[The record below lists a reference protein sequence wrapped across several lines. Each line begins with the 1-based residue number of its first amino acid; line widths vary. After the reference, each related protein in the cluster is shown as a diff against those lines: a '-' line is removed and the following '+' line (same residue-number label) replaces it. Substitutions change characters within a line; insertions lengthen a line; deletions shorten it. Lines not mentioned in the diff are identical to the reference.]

1 MTKSLSKETTCCFNR
16 ASPSNKDGFELSSDC
31 GPAMTDNF
39 IAFFYRERLLV
50 AVVSMLIVASGILAL
65 ARLNVDAF
73 PDVTPVQVEIDTDA
87 QGLAPQ
93 EVEQLITFPIENVMN
108 GLSGVVRVLSISKFG
123 LSVVTVYFRDDI
135 DIYFARQQVFEQLS
149 LAKDRIPAGFEP
161 TMGPIT
167 TGTGQIYLYEIVG
180 RGKSNQELR
189 TIQDWIVKLQLRTVS
204 GVADVLSFGGEVKQY
219 QVIVDQQALVNY
231 NIPLKQLFST
241 IQANNQNTG
250 ANFIE
255 HGDDQYIVRGLGL
268 VKDVEDIKN
277 MVLDSRSGTPIR
289 VSDVARVEIG
299 NEIRQGAVT
308 QDGRGEVVTGIVLKR
323 INENTKQVIER
334 IKEKV
339 AEINKALPE
348 GVSIVDYY
356 DQSELVDNSI
366 HTVVES
372 LIEGE
377 ALVLVILVLLL
388 GDFRSSLITA
398 AAIPFCMLVA
408 FILMWYSGLSAN
420 LTSLGGLAISIGMM
434 VDATVVMVE
443 NIYRHLEE
451 HSEHST
457 REAILVAAQEI
468 GRPMFFAILIIIA
481 VFLPVFTLQGIEGK
495 LFKPLAYAVT
505 FSMIG
510 SMLMALCI
518 APMLCA
524 LWLRLKKGEVRTNPI
539 IGFFKAIYVPVL
551 KWTIDHR
558 YVTLLVAAALIAWS
572 VAEGFILGSEFLP
585 TIDEGNM
592 LVRATMPASISLS
605 RAIEVSSQIEKSL
618 REFPEVETVVAKIGR
633 AELGGDP
640 ESVSN
645 DELYVRLKRKGE
657 WTTATTKDELV
668 DAMRQRVEGFPGVR
682 FNFSQVIQTRND
694 ELISGINA
702 QIAVKVFGEDQDTLR
717 KLAEGIR
724 DAISR
729 VGGVEDLAVEQSAGE
744 EHLEIVLDRD
754 KLARYGLNITDV
766 LDVAKIAIGGD
777 EATDVLE
784 GQRRFAIFVRLNE
797 TFRNQ
802 VEKLNDIL
810 VAAPVGGRIPLGQ
823 LATFR
828 LSTGDSVVSREN
840 SLRRV
845 VVMCNV
851 KGRDIGSF
859 VHEAQA
865 IVARDVQTPP
875 GYFITWGGQFEN
887 EQQAVRRLLIAIPIS
902 LLLVFVLIYA
912 CFNSL
917 RNTLTIIFNIPIA
930 LVGSTTFL
938 LISGFPL
945 SVPAIVGFI
954 AVFGIAVQNGMVM
967 VSYINKL
974 RNLGMDLHDAVI
986 TGASVRL
993 RAELLSALIGSISL
1007 IPFIISS
1014 GTGAEIE
1021 KPLAIVVVGGL
1032 VTRPIKIVILPM
1044 VYEWVERRAARRAE
1058 SATE

>member
-1 MTKSLSKETTCCFNR
+1 
-16 ASPSNKDGFELSSDC
+16 
-31 GPAMTDNF
+31 MTDNL

-50 AVVSMLIVASGILAL
+50 AVVSMLIMAGGILAL
-65 ARLNVDAF
+65 SRLNVDAF
-73 PDVTPVQVEIDTDA
+73 PDVTPVQVEIDTEA
-87 QGLAPQ
+87 EGLAPQ

-108 GLSGVVRVLSISKFG
+108 GLSGVSRVLSISKFG
-123 LSVVTVYFRDDI
+123 LSVVTVYFRDDV
-135 DIYFARQQVFEQLS
+135 DIYFARQQVFERLS
-149 LAKDRIPAGFEP
+149 TAKDDLPEGIEP

-167 TGTGQIYLYEIVG
+167 TGTGQIYLYQIVA

-189 TIQDWIVKLQLRTVS
+189 TIQDWIVKLQLRTVP
-204 GVADVLSFGGEVKQY
+204 GVADVLDFGGDVKQY
-219 QVIVDQQALVNY
+219 HVIVDQQALVNY
-231 NIPLKQLFST
+231 KIPLKSLFEA
-241 IQANNQNTG
+241 IQNNNQNTG

-255 HGDDQYIVRGLGL
+255 HGDEQYVVRGLGL
-268 VKDVEDIKN
+268 VKDIEDIKN
-277 MVLDSRSGTPIR
+277 IVLESRGGSPIR
-289 VSDVARVEIG
+289 VSDVAQVEIG
-299 NEIRQGAVT
+299 NELRQGAVT
-308 QDGRGEVVTGIVLKR
+308 KDGQGEVVTGIVLKR
-323 INENTKQVIER
+323 INENTKEVIER

-339 AEINKALPE
+339 VEINRSLPE
-348 GVSIVDYY
+348 GVKIVDFY
-356 DQSELVDNSI
+356 DQSDLIDHSVR
-366 HTVVES
+366 TVTKS

-377 ALVLVILVLLL
+377 VLVLIILLLLL
-388 GDFRSSLITA
+388 GDFRGSLITA

-451 HSEHST
+451 HREHSM

-468 GRPMFFAILIIIA
+468 GRPMFFAILIVIA
-481 VFLPVFTLQGIEGK
+481 VFLPVFTLQGVEGK

-510 SMLMALCI
+510 SMLMALCV

-524 LWLRLKKGEVRTNPI
+524 LWLRLKKGQVRTNPI
-539 IGFFKAIYVPVL
+539 IGFFKGIYVPVL
-551 KWTIDHR
+551 KWTIAHR
-558 YVTLLVAAALIAWS
+558 YLTLILAAVLLLWS
-572 VAEGFILGSEFLP
+572 VADVFILGSEFLP

-605 RAIEVSSQIEKSL
+605 RAIEVSTQIEKTL

-645 DELYVRLKRKGE
+645 DELYVRLKPKNQ
-657 WTTATTKDELV
+657 WTTAKTKDELV
-668 DAMRQRVEGFPGVR
+668 DAMRRRVAGFPGVE

-702 QIAVKVFGEDQDTLR
+702 QIAVKIFGEDQDTLR
-717 KLAEGIR
+717 KVAEETR
-724 DAISR
+724 DAMSHVR
-729 VGGVEDLAVEQSAGE
+729 GVEDLAVEQSAGE
-744 EHLEIVLDRD
+744 EHLEIDVDRD
-754 KLARYGLNITDV
+754 KIARYGLNIADV
-766 LDVAKIAIGGD
+766 LEVAKIAIGGD

-784 GQRRFAIFVRLNE
+784 GQRRFAIFVRLKE
-797 TFRNQ
+797 DYRNQ
-802 VEKLNDIL
+802 VDKLGDIL
-810 VAAPVGGRIPLGQ
+810 VAAPIGGKIPLGQ
-823 LATFR
+823 LASFK
-828 LSTGDSVVSREN
+828 LSSGDSLVTREN
-840 SLRRV
+840 SLRRE

-859 VHEAQA
+859 VHDAQQA
-865 IVARDVQTPP
+865 VALQVKTPP
-875 GYFITWGGQFEN
+875 GYFVTWGGQFEN
-887 EQQAVRRLLIAIPIS
+887 DQQAIRRLLIAIPIS
-902 LLLVFVLIYA
+902 LLLVLVLIYS
-912 CFNSL
+912 CFYSL

-945 SVPAIVGFI
+945 SVPALVGFI

-974 RNLGMDLHDAVI
+974 RNRGMELREAVI

-1044 VYEWVERRAARRAE
+1044 VYEWVERGATRREKAALE
-1058 SATE
+1058 T

>member
-1 MTKSLSKETTCCFNR
+1 
-16 ASPSNKDGFELSSDC
+16 
-31 GPAMTDNF
+31 MTDNF

-50 AVVSMLIVASGILAL
+50 AVVSMLIVAGGVLAL
-65 ARLNVDAF
+65 SRLNVDAF
-73 PDVTPVQVEIDTDA
+73 PDVTPVQVEIDTEA

-108 GLSGVVRVLSISKFG
+108 GISGVVRVQSISKFG
-123 LSVVTVYFRDDI
+123 LSVVNVYFRDDV
-135 DIYFARQQVFEQLS
+135 DIYFARQQVFERLS
-149 LAKDRIPAGFEP
+149 LAKDNMPAGFEP
-161 TMGPIT
+161 GMGPIT

-189 TIQDWIVKLQLRTVS
+189 TIQDWIVKLQLRTVP
-204 GVADVLSFGGEVKQY
+204 GVADVLSFGGDVKQY
-219 QVIVDQQALVNY
+219 HVIVDQQALVNY
-231 NIPLKQLFST
+231 NIPLKSLFEA

-255 HGDDQYIVRGLGL
+255 HGDDQYVIRGLGL
-268 VKDVEDIKN
+268 VQNVDDIKN
-277 MVLDSRSGTPIR
+277 IVLDSRGGTAIR
-289 VSDVARVEIG
+289 VSDVAQVQIG

-308 QDGRGEVVTGIVLKR
+308 KDGQGEVVTGIVLKR

-334 IKEKV
+334 VKEKV
-339 AEINKALPE
+339 VEINKTLPE

-356 DQSELVDNSI
+356 DQSELVDNST
-366 HTVVES
+366 HTVVKS

-377 ALVLVILVLLL
+377 LLVLVILLLLL
-388 GDFRSSLITA
+388 GDFRGSLITA

-434 VDATVVMVE
+434 VDATIVMVE

-451 HSEHST
+451 HREHSM

-468 GRPMFFAILIIIA
+468 GRPMFFAILIVIA
-481 VFLPVFTLQGIEGK
+481 VFLPVFPLEGVEGK

-524 LWLRLKKGEVRTNPI
+524 MWLRLKKGEVRTNPI
-539 IGFFKAIYVPVL
+539 VGFFKGIYVPVL
-551 KWTIDHR
+551 KFAIAHR
-558 YVTLLVAAALIAWS
+558 YLTLIFAGALLIWS
-572 VAEGFILGSEFLP
+572 VADIFILGSEFLP

-605 RAIEVSSQIEKSL
+605 RAIDVSTQIEKSL

-645 DELYVRLKRKGE
+645 DELYVHLKPKE
-657 WTTATTKDELV
+657 QWTTAKTKDQLV
-668 DAMRQRVEGFPGVR
+668 DAMRRKVQGIPGVE

-702 QIAVKVFGEDQDTLR
+702 QIAIKIFGEDQDTLR
-717 KLAEGIR
+717 QTAESIR
-724 DAISR
+724 DSISHVR
-729 VGGVEDLAVEQSAGE
+729 GVKDLAVEQSAGE
-744 EHLEIVLDRD
+744 EHLEIALDRD
-754 KLARYGLNITDV
+754 KLARYGLNIADV
-766 LDVAKIAIGGD
+766 LEVAKIAIGGD

-784 GQRRFAIFVRLNE
+784 GQRRFAIFVRMKQDY
-797 TFRNQ
+797 RNQ

-810 VAAPVGGRIPLGQ
+810 VTAPIGGQVPLGQ

-828 LSTGDSVVSREN
+828 LSSGDSVISREN
-840 SLRRV
+840 ALRRIV
-845 VVMCNV
+845 VKCNV
-851 KGRDIGSF
+851 EGRDIGSF
-859 VHEAQA
+859 VKDAQA
-865 IVARDVQTPP
+865 AVAGQVKIPA
-875 GYFITWGGQFEN
+875 GYFVTWGGQFEN
-887 EQQAVRRLLIAIPIS
+887 AQQATRRLLIAIPIA
-902 LLLVFVLIYA
+902 LLLVFILIYT

-938 LISGFPL
+938 LISGFPI

-974 RNLGMDLHDAVI
+974 RDRGLDLHEAVI

-1044 VYEWVERRAARRAE
+1044 VYEWVERRATRRAE
-1058 SATE
+1058 RNAEASEV

>member
-1 MTKSLSKETTCCFNR
+1 
-16 ASPSNKDGFELSSDC
+16 
-31 GPAMTDNF
+31 MTDNF

-50 AVVSMLIVASGILAL
+50 AVVSMLIVGGGVLAL
-65 ARLNVDAF
+65 RNLNVDAF
-73 PDVTPVQVEIDTDA
+73 PDVTPVQVEIDTEA

-108 GLSGVVRVLSISKFG
+108 GISGVVRVQSISKFG
-123 LSVVTVYFRDDI
+123 LSVVTVYFRDNV
-135 DIYFARQQVFEQLS
+135 DIYFARQQVFERLS
-149 LAKDRIPAGFEP
+149 LAKDRIPQGFEP
-161 TMGPIT
+161 EMGPIT
-167 TGTGQIYLYEIVG
+167 TGTGQIYLFQVVG
-180 RGKSNQELR
+180 PGRSNQELR
-189 TIQDWIVKLQLRTVS
+189 TILDWIVKLQLRTVP
-204 GVADVLSFGGEVKQY
+204 GVADVLSFGGDVKQY
-219 QVIVDQQALVNY
+219 QVIVNQEALVSY
-231 NIPLKQLFST
+231 NIPLKSVFDAV
-241 IQANNQNTG
+241 QANNQNAG

-255 HGDDQYIVRGLGL
+255 HGDSQYIVRGIGL
-268 VKDVEDIKN
+268 IKDVGDIRN
-277 MVLDSRSGTPIR
+277 IVLDSRKGTPVR
-289 VSDVARVEIG
+289 VSDVATVEIG

-308 QDGRGEVVTGIVLKR
+308 RDGSGEVVTGIVLKR
-323 INENTKQVIER
+323 INENTEQVINR
-334 IKEKV
+334 IKAKV
-339 AEINKALPE
+339 ADINKALPE
-348 GVSIVDYY
+348 GVSVVDYY
-356 DQSELVDNSI
+356 DQGELVDSSV

-377 ALVLVILVLLL
+377 LLVLLILLLLL

-408 FILMWYSGLSAN
+408 FILMWYGGLSAN
-420 LTSLGGLAISIGMM
+420 LASLGGLAISIGMM

-451 HSEHST
+451 HHERSV

-468 GRPMFFAILIIIA
+468 GRPIFFAILIIIA
-481 VFLPVFTLQGIEGK
+481 VFLPVFTLEGIEGK

-510 SMLMALCI
+510 SIMMAICI

-524 LWLRLKKGEVRTNPI
+524 LWLRLKKGHKRENPI
-539 IGFFKAIYVPVL
+539 IRFVKGIYVPVL
-551 KWTIDHR
+551 EWAIRHR
-558 YVTLLVAAALIAWS
+558 VAAITIAALLIVWS
-572 VAEGFILGSEFLP
+572 VADVFILGSEFLP

-592 LVRATMPASISLS
+592 LVRATMPASISLN
-605 RAIEVSSQIEKSL
+605 RAIDVSTQIERTF

-645 DELYVRLKRKGE
+645 DELYIRLKPKSQ
-657 WTTATTKDELV
+657 WTTAGTKDDLV
-668 DAMRQRVEGFPGVR
+668 DAMRHRVDGFPGVR

-702 QIAVKVFGEDQDTLR
+702 QIAVKVFGENQQALQR
-717 KLAEGIR
+717 LAEEIR
-724 DAISR
+724 TAMSGVR
-729 VGGVEDLAVEQSAGE
+729 GVEDLAVEQVAGE
-744 EHLEIVLDRD
+744 EHLEIALDRD
-754 KLARYGLNITDV
+754 RIARYGLNIADV
-766 LDVAKIAIGGD
+766 LQAIKIAIGGD

-784 GQRRFAIFVRLNE
+784 GQRRFAVFLRMKE
-797 TFRNQ
+797 RFRDQ
-802 VEKLNDIL
+802 VDKLGSIL
-810 VAAPVGGRIPLGQ
+810 IAAPVGSRIPLGQ
-823 LATFR
+823 LASFS
-828 LSTGDSVVSREN
+828 LSSGDSVISREN

-851 KGRDIGSF
+851 TGRDIGSF
-859 VHEAQA
+859 VHDAQA
-865 IVARDVQTPP
+865 AVAEQVRMEP
-875 GYFITWGGQFEN
+875 GYFVTWGGQFEN

-902 LLLVFVLIYA
+902 LLLVFVLIFA

-954 AVFGIAVQNGMVM
+954 AVFGVAVQNGMVM

-974 RNLGMDLHDAVI
+974 REQGIELHHAVI

-1044 VYEWVERRAARRAE
+1044 VYEWVESRAARLAAE
-1058 SATE
+1058 

>member
-1 MTKSLSKETTCCFNR
+1 
-16 ASPSNKDGFELSSDC
+16 
-31 GPAMTDNF
+31 MTDNF

-50 AVVSMLIVASGILAL
+50 AVVSMLIVAGGILAL
-65 ARLNVDAF
+65 RRLNVDAF

-87 QGLAPQ
+87 EGLAPE
-93 EVEQLITFPIENVMN
+93 EVEQQITFPIENDMN
-108 GLSGVVRVLSISKFG
+108 GIAGVTRVESESKFG
-123 LSVVTVYFRDDI
+123 LSVVTVYFTDDT
-135 DIYFARQQVFEQLS
+135 DIYFARQQVFER
-149 LAKDRIPAGFEP
+149 LADAKASIPAGFEP

-167 TGTGQIYLYEIVG
+167 TGTGQIYLYQIVG
-180 RGKSNQELR
+180 HGQSNQELR
-189 TIQDWIVKLQLRTVS
+189 TIQDWIVKLQLRTVP
-204 GVADVLSFGGEVKQY
+204 GVADVLDFGGDVKQY

-231 NIPLKQLFST
+231 NIPLKTLFEAV
-241 IQANNQNTG
+241 QNNNQNTG

-255 HGDDQYIVRGLGL
+255 HGDEQYVVRGIGL
-268 VKDVEDIKN
+268 VKDIEDIKN
-277 MVLDSRSGTPIR
+277 IVLDSRGGTPIR
-289 VSDVARVEIG
+289 VSDVASVEIG
-299 NEIRQGAVT
+299 SELRQGAVT
-308 QDGRGEVVTGIVLKR
+308 KDGQGEVVTGIVLKR

-339 AEINKALPE
+339 VEINKALPA
-348 GVSIVDYY
+348 GVKIVDFY
-356 DQSELVDNSI
+356 DQAELVDNSI

-377 ALVLVILVLLL
+377 VLVLVILVLLL
-388 GDFRSSLITA
+388 GDFRSSFITA

-408 FILMWYSGLSAN
+408 FILMWYANLSAN
-420 LTSLGGLAISIGMM
+420 LMSLGGLAISIGMM

-451 HSEHST
+451 HREHST

-510 SMLMALCI
+510 SMVMALCI

-524 LWLRLKKGEVRTNPI
+524 LWLRLKRGEVRQNRI
-539 IGFFKAIYVPVL
+539 IGFFKGIYVPVL
-551 KWTIDHR
+551 KWAIRHRNIALTIALL
-558 YVTLLVAAALIAWS
+558 LLVWSAAD
-572 VAEGFILGSEFLP
+572 FYILGSEFLP

-592 LVRATMPASISLS
+592 LVRATMPASISLT
-605 RAIEVSSQIEKSL
+605 RAMDVSTQIEKKL
-618 REFPEVETVVAKIGR
+618 LEFPEVETVVAKIGR
-633 AELGGDP
+633 ADLGGDP

-645 DELYVRLKRKGE
+645 DELYVRLKPKAQ
-657 WTTATTKDELV
+657 WTTAKTKDELV
-668 DAMRQRVEGFPGVR
+668 DAMRRRVEGFPGVE

-702 QIAVKVFGEDQDTLR
+702 QIAVKIFGEDQDTLHQVG
-717 KLAEGIR
+717 EQIR
-724 DAISR
+724 DAMAHVR
-729 VGGVEDLAVEQSAGE
+729 GVEDLAVEQVAGE
-744 EHLEIVLDRD
+744 QHLEIELDRAQI
-754 KLARYGLNITDV
+754 ARYGLNSADV
-766 LDVAKIAIGGD
+766 LEVVKIAIGGD

-784 GQRRFAIFVRLNE
+784 GQRRFAIFVRLKADY
-797 TFRNQ
+797 RNQ
-802 VEKLNDIL
+802 VDKLNDIL
-810 VAAPVGGRIPLGQ
+810 IAAPVGGRIPLGQ
-823 LATFR
+823 LATLK
-828 LSTGDSVVSREN
+828 LSSGDSVIDREK
-840 SLRRV
+840 SLRRIV
-845 VVMCNV
+845 VKCNV
-851 KGRDIGSF
+851 KGRDIGGF
-859 VHEAQA
+859 VHDAQA
-865 IVARDVQTPP
+865 QVAAQVKLPP

-887 EQQAVRRLLIAIPIS
+887 AQEATRRLLIAIPIA
-902 LLLVFVLIYA
+902 LLLVFVLIYT
-912 CFNSL
+912 CFSSL

-930 LVGSTTFL
+930 MVGSTAFL
-938 LISGFPL
+938 LVSGFPL
-945 SVPAIVGFI
+945 SVPALVGFI

-974 RNLGMDLHDAVI
+974 RNGGMELHEAVI

-1007 IPFIISS
+1007 IPFILSS

-1044 VYEWVERRAARRAE
+1044 VYEWVERGAERRAAKAAKAIE
-1058 SATE
+1058 A

>member
-1 MTKSLSKETTCCFNR
+1 
-16 ASPSNKDGFELSSDC
+16 
-31 GPAMTDNF
+31 MTDNL

-50 AVVSMLIVASGILAL
+50 AVVSMLIVAGGILAL
-65 ARLNVDAF
+65 RRLNVDAF
-73 PDVTPVQVEIDTDA
+73 PDVTPVQVEIDTEA
-87 QGLAPQ
+87 EGLAPEEIERQ
-93 EVEQLITFPIENVMN
+93 ITFPIENEMN
-108 GLSGVVRVLSISKFG
+108 GIAGVTRVQSESKFG
-123 LSVVTVYFRDDI
+123 LSVVTVYFTDDT
-135 DIYFARQQVFEQLS
+135 DIYFARQQVFERLS
-149 LAKDRIPAGFEP
+149 AAKDNIPAGIEP
-161 TMGPIT
+161 EMGPIT
-167 TGTGQIYLYEIVG
+167 TGTGQIYLYQIVG
-180 RGKSNQELR
+180 NGQSNQELR
-189 TIQDWIVKLQLRTVS
+189 TIQDWIVKLQLRTVP
-204 GVADVLSFGGEVKQY
+204 GVADVLSFGGDVKQY
-219 QVIVDQQALVNY
+219 QVIVDQQALVSY
-231 NIPLKQLFST
+231 NITLKSLFEA
-241 IQANNQNTG
+241 IQNNNQNTG

-255 HGDDQYIVRGLGL
+255 HGDEQYVVRGLGL
-268 VKDVEDIKN
+268 VKDIADIGN
-277 MVLDSRSGTPIR
+277 IVLDSRNGTPIK

-308 QDGRGEVVTGIVLKR
+308 KDGQGEVVTGIVLKR
-323 INENTKQVIER
+323 INENTKQVIDR

-339 AEINKALPE
+339 AEINKALPP
-348 GVSIVDYY
+348 GVRIVDYY
-356 DQSELVDNSI
+356 DQAELVDNSV

-377 ALVLVILVLLL
+377 VLVLVILLLLL
-388 GDFRSSLITA
+388 GNVRSSFITA

-408 FILMWYSGLSAN
+408 FILMWYWGLSAN
-420 LTSLGGLAISIGMM
+420 LMSLGGLAISIGMM

-451 HSEHST
+451 HREHST
-457 REAILVAAQEI
+457 RDAILVAAQEI

-539 IGFFKAIYVPVL
+539 IRFFKGIYVPVL
-551 KWTIDHR
+551 EWAIRHR
-558 YVTLLVAAALIAWS
+558 YLALTIAGLLLVWSIAD
-572 VAEGFILGSEFLP
+572 VFILGSEFLP

-592 LVRATMPASISLS
+592 LVRATMPASISLP
-605 RAIEVSSQIEKSL
+605 RAIEISSQIEKTL
-618 REFPEVETVVAKIGR
+618 RQFPEVETVVAKIGR

-645 DELYVRLKRKGE
+645 DELYVRLKPKSQ
-657 WTTATTKDELV
+657 WTTARTKDELV
-668 DAMRQRVEGFPGVR
+668 DAMRNKVDKPEVFPGVK

-702 QIAVKVFGEDQDTLR
+702 QIAVKIFGEDQDTLR
-717 KLAEGIR
+717 KLADNIH
-724 DAISR
+724 DAMSHVR
-729 VGGVEDLAVEQSAGE
+729 GVEDLAVEQVAGE
-744 EHLEIVLDRD
+744 EHLEVDIDRD
-754 KLARYGLNITDV
+754 KIARYGLNIADV
-766 LDVAKIAIGGD
+766 LEVTKIAIGGD

-784 GQRRFAIFVRLNE
+784 GQRRFAIFVRMKE
-797 TFRNQ
+797 DYRNQ
-802 VEKLNDIL
+802 VEKLADIL

-823 LATFR
+823 LASFK
-828 LSTGDSVVSREN
+828 LSSGDSVIDREN

-859 VHEAQA
+859 VRDAQDA
-865 IVARDVQTPP
+865 VASQVKMPP

-902 LLLVFVLIYA
+902 LLLVFVLIYS
-912 CFNSL
+912 CFSSL

-954 AVFGIAVQNGMVM
+954 AVFGVAVQNGMVM

-974 RNLGMDLHDAVI
+974 RNRGMELHEAVI

-1044 VYEWVERRAARRAE
+1044 VYEWVERRAARKEEALLE
-1058 SATE
+1058 ADA

>member
-1 MTKSLSKETTCCFNR
+1 
-16 ASPSNKDGFELSSDC
+16 
-31 GPAMTDNF
+31 MTDNF

-50 AVVSMLIVASGILAL
+50 AVVSMLIVAGGILAL
-65 ARLNVDAF
+65 SRLNVDAF
-73 PDVTPVQVEIDTDA
+73 PDVTPVQVEIDTEA

-108 GLSGVVRVLSISKFG
+108 GITGVARVQSISKFG
-123 LSVVTVYFRDDI
+123 LSVVVVYFTDDT
-135 DIYFARQQVFEQLS
+135 DIYFARQQVFERLS
-149 LAKDRIPAGFEP
+149 LAKGQIPAGFEP
-161 TMGPIT
+161 EIGPIT
-167 TGTGQIYLYEIVG
+167 TGTGQIYLYQLVG
-180 RGKSNQELR
+180 NGKSNQELR
-189 TIQDWIVKLQLRTVS
+189 TIQDWVVKLQLRTVP
-204 GVADVLSFGGEVKQY
+204 GVADVLSFGGDVKQY

-231 NIPLKQLFST
+231 NIPLKTLFET
-241 IQANNQNTG
+241 IQNNNQNTG

-268 VKDVEDIKN
+268 VKDIEDIKN
-277 MVLDSRSGTPIR
+277 IVLDSRGGSPIR
-289 VSDVARVEIG
+289 VSDVAEVKIG

-308 QDGRGEVVTGIVLKR
+308 KDGQGEVVTGIVLKR

-334 IKEKV
+334 IKERV
-339 AEINKALPE
+339 VEINKALPQ
-348 GVSIVDYY
+348 GVTIVDYY
-356 DQSELVDNSI
+356 DQEELVDNSI
-366 HTVVES
+366 HTVVKS

-377 ALVLVILVLLL
+377 VLVLVILVLLL
-388 GDFRSSLITA
+388 GEFRGSLITA

-408 FILMWYSGLSAN
+408 FILMWYWGQSAN

-451 HSEHST
+451 HREHSK

-481 VFLPVFTLQGIEGK
+481 VFLPVFTLQGVEGK

-539 IGFFKAIYVPVL
+539 IRFFKRIYVPVL
-551 KWTIDHR
+551 EWAIAHR
-558 YVTLLVAAALIAWS
+558 YLTLILAAALLLWS
-572 VAEGFILGSEFLP
+572 VADVFILGSEFLP

-605 RAIEVSSQIEKSL
+605 RAIEVSTQIEKSL

-645 DELYVRLKRKGE
+645 DEIYVRLKPKSQ
-657 WTTATTKDELV
+657 WTTAGTKDELV
-668 DAMRQRVEGFPGVR
+668 DAMRRKVEGFPGVR

-702 QIAVKVFGEDQDTLR
+702 QIAVKIFGEDEETLR
-717 KLAEGIR
+717 TLGDQVR
-724 DAISR
+724 DAMSH
-729 VGGVEDLAVEQSAGE
+729 VDGAKDLAVEQVAGE
-744 EHLEIVLDRD
+744 EHLEIALDRD
-754 KLARYGLNITDV
+754 QLARYGLNIADV
-766 LDVAKIAIGGD
+766 LEVAKIAIGGD

-797 TFRNQ
+797 DYRNQ
-802 VEKLNDIL
+802 VEKLSNIL

-828 LSTGDSVVSREN
+828 LSTGDAVVSREN

-851 KGRDIGSF
+851 AGRDIGSF
-859 VHEAQA
+859 VRDAQGL
-865 IVARDVQTPP
+865 VAQQVHTPP

-887 EQQAVRRLLIAIPIS
+887 AQQATRRLLIAIPIS
-902 LLLVFVLIYA
+902 LLLVFVFVYA
-912 CFNSL
+912 CFGSL

-974 RNLGMDLHDAVI
+974 RNRGVELREAVI

-1007 IPFIISS
+1007 IPFIVSS

-1044 VYEWVERRAARRAE
+1044 VYEWVERRAARRAGNDPTE
-1058 SATE
+1058 SELPA

>member
-1 MTKSLSKETTCCFNR
+1 
-16 ASPSNKDGFELSSDC
+16 
-31 GPAMTDNF
+31 MTDNF

-50 AVVSMLIVASGILAL
+50 AVVSLLIMAGGMLAL
-65 ARLNVDAF
+65 SRLNVDAF
-73 PDVTPVQVEIDTDA
+73 PDVTPVQVEIDTEA
-87 QGLAPQ
+87 QGMAPQ

-108 GLSGVVRVLSISKFG
+108 GMPGVVRVQSISKFG

-135 DIYFARQQVFEQLS
+135 DIYFARQQVFERLS
-149 LAKDRIPAGFEP
+149 IAKDRIPSGFEP
-161 TMGPIT
+161 GMGPIT
-167 TGTGQIYLYEIVG
+167 TGTGQIYLYELVG
-180 RGKSNQELR
+180 RGKTTQELR
-189 TIQDWIVKLQLRTVS
+189 TIQDWIVKLQLRTVP

-219 QVIVDQQALVNY
+219 HVIVDQPALVNY
-231 NIPLKQLFST
+231 NIPLKTLFEA
-241 IQANNQNTG
+241 IQNNNQNTG

-255 HGDDQYIVRGLGL
+255 HGDQQYVVRGLGQ
-268 VKDVEDIKN
+268 VKDIEDIKN
-277 MVLDSRSGTPIR
+277 IVLDSRAGVPIR

-299 NEIRQGAVT
+299 NELRQGAVT
-308 QDGRGEVVTGIVLKR
+308 KDGQGEVVTGIVLKR

-334 IKEKV
+334 VKEKV
-339 AEINKALPE
+339 VEINKALPE

-366 HTVVES
+366 HTVVKS

-377 ALVLVILVLLL
+377 ILVLLILVLLL
-388 GDFRSSLITA
+388 GDFRGSLITA

-451 HSEHST
+451 HREHSM

-468 GRPMFFAILIIIA
+468 GRPMFFAILIVIA
-481 VFLPVFTLQGIEGK
+481 VFLPVFTLQGVEGK

-539 IGFFKAIYVPVL
+539 IGFFKGIYVPVL
-551 KWTIDHR
+551 KWAISHR
-558 YVTLLVAAALIAWS
+558 YLALTIAAALIVWS
-572 VAEGFILGSEFLP
+572 VADVFILGSEFLP

-592 LVRATMPASISLS
+592 LVRATMPASISLP
-605 RAIEVSSQIEKSL
+605 RAIDVSTQIEKSL

-645 DELYVRLKRKGE
+645 DEMYVRLKPKDQ
-657 WTTATTKDELV
+657 WTTAKTKDELV
-668 DAMRQRVEGFPGVR
+668 DAMRRRVEGFPGVE

-694 ELISGINA
+694 ELLSGINA
-702 QIAVKVFGEDQDTLR
+702 QIAVKIFGEDQEALR
-717 KLAEGIR
+717 KLAEEIR
-724 DAISR
+724 DAMSHIR
-729 VGGVEDLAVEQSAGE
+729 GAKDLAVEQVAGE
-744 EHLEIVLDRD
+744 EHLEIALDRD
-754 KLARYGLNITDV
+754 KLARYGLNVADV
-766 LDVAKIAIGGD
+766 LEVAKIAIGGD

-784 GQRRFAIFVRLNE
+784 GQRHFAIFVRLNADY
-797 TFRNQ
+797 RNQ
-802 VEKLNDIL
+802 VEKLNDVL
-810 VAAPVGGRIPLGQ
+810 VAAPVGGPVPLGQ

-828 LSTGDSVVSREN
+828 LSSGDSVVSREN
-840 SLRRV
+840 ALRRV
-845 VVMCNV
+845 VVKCNV
-851 KGRDIGSF
+851 TGRDIGGF
-859 VHEAQA
+859 VHDAQTL
-865 IVARDVQTPP
+865 VANKVKTPP

-887 EQQAVRRLLIAIPIS
+887 AQQATRRLLIAIPIS

-912 CFNSL
+912 CFSSL

-945 SVPAIVGFI
+945 SVPALVGFI

-974 RNLGMDLHDAVI
+974 RRQGMDLHEAVVK
-986 TGASVRL
+986 GASVRL

-1032 VTRPIKIVILPM
+1032 VTRPIKIVMLPM

-1058 SATE
+1058 KRADADADATVA

>member
-1 MTKSLSKETTCCFNR
+1 
-16 ASPSNKDGFELSSDC
+16 
-31 GPAMTDNF
+31 MTDNF

-50 AVVSMLIVASGILAL
+50 AVVSMLIVGGGILAL
-65 ARLNVDAF
+65 RRLNVDAF
-73 PDVTPVQVEIDTDA
+73 PDVTPVQVEIDTEA
-87 QGLAPQ
+87 EGLAPQ
-93 EVEQLITFPIENVMN
+93 EVEQQITFPIENEMN
-108 GLSGVVRVLSISKFG
+108 GIAGVSRVESQSKFG
-123 LSVVTVYFRDDI
+123 LSVVTVFFSDDT
-135 DIYFARQQVFEQLS
+135 DIYFARQQVFERLS
-149 LAKDRIPAGFEP
+149 DAKGHIPSGFEP
-161 TMGPIT
+161 QMGPIT
-167 TGTGQIYLYEIVG
+167 TGTGQIYLYQIVG
-180 RGKSNQELR
+180 HGQSNQELR
-189 TIQDWIVKLQLRTVS
+189 TIQDWIVKLQLRTVP
-204 GVADVLSFGGEVKQY
+204 GVADVLSFGGDVKQY
-219 QVIVDQQALVNY
+219 QVIVNQQALVNY
-231 NIPLKQLFST
+231 NITLKSLFDA
-241 IQANNQNTG
+241 IQNNNQNTG

-255 HGDDQYIVRGLGL
+255 HGDEQYVVRGLGL
-268 VKDVEDIKN
+268 VKDVEDIGN
-277 MVLDSRSGTPIR
+277 IVLDSRGGTPIR
-289 VSDVARVEIG
+289 VSDVARVQIG

-308 QDGRGEVVTGIVLKR
+308 KDGQGEVVTGIVLKR
-323 INENTKQVIER
+323 INENTKQVIDR
-334 IKEKV
+334 VKEKV
-339 AEINKALPE
+339 AEINKALPP
-348 GVSIVDYY
+348 GVTIVDFY
-356 DQSELVDNSI
+356 DQAELVDNSVR
-366 HTVVES
+366 TVVES

-377 ALVLVILVLLL
+377 LLVLIILVLLL
-388 GDFRSSLITA
+388 GNFRSSFITA

-408 FILMWYSGLSAN
+408 FILMWYAGLSAN
-420 LTSLGGLAISIGMM
+420 LMSLGGLAISIGMM

-451 HSEHST
+451 HREHST

-510 SMLMALCI
+510 SMVMALCI

-539 IGFFKAIYVPVL
+539 IRFFKGIYVPVL
-551 KWTIDHR
+551 EWAIRHR
-558 YVTLLVAAALIAWS
+558 FLALTMAGLLLIWS
-572 VAEGFILGSEFLP
+572 VADVFILGSEFLP

-605 RAIEVSSQIEKSL
+605 RAIEVSGQIEKTL
-618 REFPEVETVVAKIGR
+618 RQFPEVETVVAKIGR

-645 DELYVRLKRKGE
+645 DELYVRLKPRKQ
-657 WTTATTKDELV
+657 WTTAKTKDELV
-668 DAMRQRVEGFPGVR
+668 DAMRNRVEGYPGVK

-702 QIAVKVFGEDQDTLR
+702 QIAVKIFGEDQNTLR
-717 KLAEGIR
+717 KLGDQIH
-724 DAISR
+724 DAMSHVR
-729 VGGVEDLAVEQSAGE
+729 GVEDLAVEQSAGE
-744 EHLEIVLDRD
+744 DHLEVDVDRE
-754 KLARYGLNITDV
+754 KIARYGLNIADI
-766 LDVAKIAIGGD
+766 LEVAKIAIGGD
-777 EATDVLE
+777 EATEVLE
-784 GQRRFAIFVRLNE
+784 GQRRFAIFVRLRE
-797 TFRNQ
+797 DFRDQ
-802 VEKLNDIL
+802 VEKLGNIL
-810 VAAPVGGRIPLGQ
+810 VAAPVGGKIPLGQ
-823 LATFR
+823 LATFK
-828 LSTGDSVVSREN
+828 LSSGESLVSREH
-840 SLRRV
+840 SLRRL

-859 VHEAQA
+859 VHDAQQA
-865 IVARDVQTPP
+865 VALQVKTPP

-887 EQQAVRRLLIAIPIS
+887 EQQAVRRLLIAIPIA
-902 LLLVFVLIYA
+902 LLLVFVLIYS
-912 CFNSL
+912 CFSSL

-954 AVFGIAVQNGMVM
+954 AVFGVAVQNGMVM

-974 RNLGMDLHDAVI
+974 RHQGYDLHEAVI

-1007 IPFIISS
+1007 IPFIISA

-1032 VTRPIKIVILPM
+1032 VTRPIKIVILPV
-1044 VYEWVERRAARRAE
+1044 VYEWVERGVARRAAK
-1058 SATE
+1058 SSN

>member
-1 MTKSLSKETTCCFNR
+1 
-16 ASPSNKDGFELSSDC
+16 
-31 GPAMTDNF
+31 MTDNF

-50 AVVSMLIVASGILAL
+50 AVVSMLITAGGILAL
-65 ARLNVDAF
+65 YRLNVDAF
-73 PDVTPVQVEIDTDA
+73 PDVTPVQVEIDTEA

-108 GLSGVVRVLSISKFG
+108 GISGVVRVLSDSKFG
-123 LSVVTVYFRDDI
+123 LSVVTVYFSDDI
-135 DIYFARQQVFEQLS
+135 DIYFARQQVLERLS

-161 TMGPIT
+161 EMGPIT

-189 TIQDWIVKLQLRTVS
+189 TIQDWIVKLQLRTVP
-204 GVADVLSFGGEVKQY
+204 GVADVLSFGGDVKQY
-219 QVIVDQQALVNY
+219 QVIANQQALVNY
-231 NIPLKQLFST
+231 NIPLKALFDA
-241 IQANNQNTG
+241 IQANNQNAG

-255 HGDDQYIVRGLGL
+255 HGDEQYIVRGIGL
-268 VKDVEDIKN
+268 VKDIQDIQN
-277 MVLDSRSGTPIR
+277 IVLDSRNGTPIH
-289 VSDVARVEIG
+289 VSDVASVEVG

-308 QDGRGEVVTGIVLKR
+308 KDGKGEVVTGIVLKR

-377 ALVLVILVLLL
+377 ALVLLILLLLL

-451 HSEHST
+451 HREHST
-457 REAILVAAQEI
+457 RDAILAAAQEI
-468 GRPMFFAILIIIA
+468 GRPMFFAIIVIIA
-481 VFLPVFTLQGIEGK
+481 VFLPVFTLQSIEGK

-505 FSMIG
+505 YSMIG

-524 LWLRLKKGEVRTNPI
+524 LWLRLKKGEPRANPI
-539 IGFFKAIYVPVL
+539 IKFIKGIYVPVL
-551 KWTIDHR
+551 KWTIAHR
-558 YVTLLVAAALIAWS
+558 YITIAIAIGLIVWS
-572 VAEGFILGSEFLP
+572 VADVFILGSEFLP

-592 LVRATMPASISLS
+592 LVRATMPASISLT

-645 DELYVRLKRKGE
+645 DEMYVRLKPKSQ
-657 WTTATTKDELV
+657 WTTAKTKDELV
-668 DAMRQRVEGFPGVR
+668 DAMRHRVEGFPGVK

-702 QIAVKVFGEDQDTLR
+702 QIAVKIFGEDQETLTR
-717 KLAEGIR
+717 VADAIR
-724 DAISR
+724 DAMSGIR
-729 VGGVEDLAVEQSAGE
+729 GVEDLAVEQVAGE
-744 EHLEIVLDRD
+744 EHLEIALDRD
-754 KLARYGLNITDV
+754 RIARYGLNIADV
-766 LDVAKIAIGGD
+766 LEVVKIAIGGD

-784 GQRRFAIFVRLNE
+784 GQRRFAIFVRLQAD
-797 TFRNQ
+797 FRDQ

-810 VAAPVGGRIPLGQ
+810 ITAPVGGRVPLGQ
-823 LATFR
+823 LAALR
-828 LSTGDSVVSREN
+828 LSSGESIVSREN
-840 SLRRV
+840 SLRRI

-859 VHEAQA
+859 VHDAQQM
-865 IVARDVQTPP
+865 VANQVKTPP

-887 EQQAVRRLLIAIPIS
+887 EQQAVRRLLVAIPIS

-930 LVGSTTFL
+930 LVGSTSFL

-954 AVFGIAVQNGMVM
+954 AVFGVAVQNGMVM

-974 RNLGMDLHDAVI
+974 RDGGMNLDDAVI

-1032 VTRPIKIVILPM
+1032 VTRPLKIVILPM
-1044 VYEWVERRAARRAE
+1044 VYEWVERRAAQRAE
-1058 SATE
+1058 DTAE

>member
-1 MTKSLSKETTCCFNR
+1 
-16 ASPSNKDGFELSSDC
+16 
-31 GPAMTDNF
+31 MTDNF

-50 AVVSMLIVASGILAL
+50 AVVSLLIMAGGILAL
-65 ARLNVDAF
+65 SKLNVDAF
-73 PDVTPVQVEIDTDA
+73 PDVTPVQVEIDTEGP
-87 QGLAPQ
+87 GLAPQ

-108 GLSGVVRVLSISKFG
+108 GIPGVVRVQSISKFG
-123 LSVVTVYFRDDI
+123 LSVVTVYFRDDV
-135 DIYFARQQVFEQLS
+135 DVYFARQQVFERLS
-149 LAKDRIPAGFEP
+149 LAKDRIPEGFEP
-161 TMGPIT
+161 GMGPIT
-167 TGTGQIYLYEIVG
+167 TGTGQVYLYQIVG
-180 RGKSNQELR
+180 PGKSTQELR
-189 TIQDWIVKLQLRTVS
+189 TIQDWIVKLQLRTVP
-204 GVADVLSFGGEVKQY
+204 GVADVLSFGGDVKQY
-219 QVIVDQQALVNY
+219 HVIVDQQALVNY
-231 NIPLKQLFST
+231 NIPIKSLFEA
-241 IQANNQNTG
+241 IQNNNQNTG

-255 HGDDQYIVRGLGL
+255 HGDEQYVVRGLGL
-268 VKDVEDIKN
+268 VKDIEDIKN
-277 MVLDSRSGTPIR
+277 IVLESRGGSPIR
-289 VSDVARVEIG
+289 VSDVAQVEIG
-299 NEIRQGAVT
+299 NELRQGAVT
-308 QDGRGEVVTGIVLKR
+308 KDGKGEVVTGIVLKR
-323 INENTKQVIER
+323 INENTKEVIER

-339 AEINKALPE
+339 GEINKSLPE

-366 HTVVES
+366 HTVVKS

-377 ALVLVILVLLL
+377 VLVLIILLLLL
-388 GDFRSSLITA
+388 GDFRGSLITA

-451 HSEHST
+451 HREHSM

-468 GRPMFFAILIIIA
+468 GRPMFFAILIVIA
-481 VFLPVFTLQGIEGK
+481 VFLPVFTLQGVEGK

-524 LWLRLKKGEVRTNPI
+524 LWLRLKQGEVRTNPI
-539 IGFFKAIYVPVL
+539 IGFFKGIYVPVL
-551 KWTIDHR
+551 KWTIRHR
-558 YVTLLVAAALIAWS
+558 YLTLIMAALLLVWS
-572 VAEGFILGSEFLP
+572 VADVFILGSEFLP

-592 LVRATMPASISLS
+592 LVRATMPASISLP

-645 DELYVRLKRKGE
+645 DEMYVRLKPKE
-657 WTTATTKDELV
+657 QWTTARTKDELV
-668 DAMRQRVEGFPGVR
+668 DAMRHRVEGFPGVE

-694 ELISGINA
+694 ELLSGINA
-702 QIAVKVFGEDQDTLR
+702 QIAVKVFGEDRDTLAQV
-717 KLAEGIR
+717 AEGIR
-724 DAISR
+724 EAMSHVR
-729 VGGVEDLAVEQSAGE
+729 GVKDLAVEQAEGE
-744 EHLEIVLDRD
+744 EHLEISLDRD
-754 KLARYGLNITDV
+754 KLARYGLNIAEV
-766 LDVAKIAIGGD
+766 LEVAKIAIGGD

-784 GQRRFAIFVRLNE
+784 GQRHFAIFVRLKENY
-797 TFRNQ
+797 RNQ

-810 VAAPVGGRIPLGQ
+810 VAAPVGGSVPLGQ

-828 LSTGDSVVSREN
+828 LSSGDAVVSREN
-840 SLRRV
+840 ALRRLV
-845 VVMCNV
+845 VKCNV
-851 KGRDIGSF
+851 TGRDIGGF
-859 VHEAQA
+859 VHDAQA
-865 IVARDVQTPP
+865 AVSAQVKTPP

-887 EQQAVRRLLIAIPIS
+887 AQQATRRLLIAIPIA
-902 LLLVFVLIYA
+902 LLLVFGLIYT

-945 SVPAIVGFI
+945 SVPALVGFI

-974 RNLGMDLHDAVI
+974 RAKGMELHDAVI

-1021 KPLAIVVVGGL
+1021 KPLAIVVVGGML
-1032 VTRPIKIVILPM
+1032 MSPIKIVMLPM
-1044 VYEWVERRAARRAE
+1044 VYEWVERRAAQK
-1058 SATE
+1058 ATAV

>member
-1 MTKSLSKETTCCFNR
+1 
-16 ASPSNKDGFELSSDC
+16 
-31 GPAMTDNF
+31 MTDNF

-50 AVVSMLIVASGILAL
+50 AVVSMLITAGGILAL
-65 ARLNVDAF
+65 GKLNVDAF
-73 PDVTPVQVEIDTDA
+73 HDVTPVQVEIDTDA

-93 EVEQLITFPIENVMN
+93 EVEKLITFPIENVMN
-108 GLSGVVRVLSISKFG
+108 GLSGVSRVLSISKFG

-167 TGTGQIYLYEIVG
+167 TGTGQIYLYELVG
-180 RGKSNQELR
+180 PGKSNQELR

-204 GVADVLSFGGEVKQY
+204 GVADVLSFGGDVKQY

-241 IQANNQNTG
+241 IQANNQNAG

-277 MVLDSRSGTPIR
+277 IVLDSRNGTPIR

-308 QDGRGEVVTGIVLKR
+308 QDGRGEVVTGIDLKR

-339 AEINKALPE
+339 VEINKALPA
-348 GVSIVDYY
+348 GVTIVDFY
-356 DQSELVDNSI
+356 DQAELVDNSV

-377 ALVLVILVLLL
+377 VLVLVILVLLL
-388 GDFRSSLITA
+388 GNFRSSFITA

-408 FILMWYSGLSAN
+408 FILMWYAGLSAN
-420 LTSLGGLAISIGMM
+420 LMSLGGLAISIGMM

-451 HSEHST
+451 HREHST
-457 REAILVAAQEI
+457 RAAILVAAQEI

-505 FSMIG
+505 FSVIG
-510 SMLMALCI
+510 SLLMALCV

-524 LWLRLKKGEVRTNPI
+524 LWLRLKKGPVRPNPI
-539 IGFFKAIYVPVL
+539 IGFFKGIYIPVL
-551 KWTIDHR
+551 KWAIRHRVLTLTI
-558 YVTLLVAAALIAWS
+558 AALLLIWS
-572 VAEGFILGSEFLP
+572 VADVFILGSEFLP

-605 RAIEVSSQIEKSL
+605 RAVEVSSQIEKTL
-618 REFPEVETVVAKIGR
+618 HDFPEVETVVAKIGR

-645 DELYVRLKRKGE
+645 DELYVRLKPKAQ
-657 WTTATTKDELV
+657 WTTAKTKDELV
-668 DAMRQRVEGFPGVR
+668 DAMRTRVEGFPGVK
-682 FNFSQVIQTRND
+682 FNISPIIQTRND
-694 ELISGINA
+694 QLISGINA
-702 QIAVKVFGEDQDTLR
+702 QIAVKIFGEDQDTLR
-717 KLAEGIR
+717 KLGDQIR
-724 DAISR
+724 DAMSHVR
-729 VGGVEDLAVEQSAGE
+729 GVEDLAVEQSAGE
-744 EHLEIVLDRD
+744 EHLEIDVDRD
-754 KLARYGLNITDV
+754 KIARYGLNIADV
-766 LDVAKIAIGGD
+766 LEVAKIAIGGD

-784 GQRRFAIFVRLNE
+784 GQRRFAIFVRLKE
-797 TFRNQ
+797 DYRNQ
-802 VEKLNDIL
+802 VDKLNDIL

-823 LATFR
+823 LATFK
-828 LSTGDSVVSREN
+828 LSSGDSVISREN

-859 VHEAQA
+859 VHDAQQA
-865 IVARDVQTPP
+865 VALQVRTPP

-887 EQQAVRRLLIAIPIS
+887 AQQAERRLLIAIPIS
-902 LLLVFVLIYA
+902 LLLVFVLIYS
-912 CFNSL
+912 CFSSL

-954 AVFGIAVQNGMVM
+954 AVFGVAVQNGMVM

-974 RNLGMDLHDAVI
+974 RNRGMELRDAVI

-1032 VTRPIKIVILPM
+1032 VTRPIKIVVLPM
-1044 VYEWVERRAARRAE
+1044 IYEWVERGAARKASRAA
-1058 SATE
+1058 ATAVE

>member
-1 MTKSLSKETTCCFNR
+1 
-16 ASPSNKDGFELSSDC
+16 
-31 GPAMTDNF
+31 MTDNF

-50 AVVSMLIVASGILAL
+50 AVVSLLIMAGGMLAL
-65 ARLNVDAF
+65 SRLNVDAF
-73 PDVTPVQVEIDTDA
+73 PDVTPVQVEIDTEA
-87 QGLAPQ
+87 QGMAPQ

-108 GLSGVVRVLSISKFG
+108 GMPGVVRVQSISKFG

-135 DIYFARQQVFEQLS
+135 DIYFARQQVFERLS
-149 LAKDRIPAGFEP
+149 IAKDRIPSGFEP
-161 TMGPIT
+161 GMGPIT
-167 TGTGQIYLYEIVG
+167 TGTGQIYLYELVG
-180 RGKSNQELR
+180 RGKGTQELR
-189 TIQDWIVKLQLRTVS
+189 TIQDWIVKLQLRTVP

-219 QVIVDQQALVNY
+219 HVIVDQPALVNY
-231 NIPLKQLFST
+231 NIPLKTLFEA
-241 IQANNQNTG
+241 IQNNNQNTG

-255 HGDDQYIVRGLGL
+255 HGDQQYVVRGLGQ
-268 VKDVEDIKN
+268 VKDIEDIKN
-277 MVLDSRSGTPIR
+277 IVLESRGGASIR

-299 NEIRQGAVT
+299 NELRQGAVT
-308 QDGRGEVVTGIVLKR
+308 KDGQGEVVTGIVLKR

-334 IKEKV
+334 VKEKV
-339 AEINKALPE
+339 VEINKALPE

-366 HTVVES
+366 HTVVKS

-377 ALVLVILVLLL
+377 VLVLLILVLLL
-388 GDFRSSLITA
+388 GDFRGSLITA

-451 HSEHST
+451 HREHSM

-468 GRPMFFAILIIIA
+468 GRPMFFAILIVIA
-481 VFLPVFTLQGIEGK
+481 VFLPVFTLQGVEGK

-539 IGFFKAIYVPVL
+539 IGFFKGIYVPVL
-551 KWTIDHR
+551 KWAIAHR
-558 YVTLLVAAALIAWS
+558 YLALTIAAALIVWS
-572 VAEGFILGSEFLP
+572 VADVFILGSEFLP

-592 LVRATMPASISLS
+592 LVRATMPASISLP
-605 RAIEVSSQIEKSL
+605 RAIDVSTQIEKSL

-645 DELYVRLKRKGE
+645 DEMYVRLKPKNQ
-657 WTTATTKDELV
+657 WTTAKTKDELV
-668 DAMRQRVEGFPGVR
+668 DAMRRRVEGFPGVE

-694 ELISGINA
+694 ELLSGINA
-702 QIAVKVFGEDQDTLR
+702 QIAVKIFGEDQDTLR
-717 KLAEGIR
+717 KLAEEIR
-724 DAISR
+724 AAMSHVR
-729 VGGVEDLAVEQSAGE
+729 GAKDLAVEQVAGE
-744 EHLEIVLDRD
+744 EHLEIALDRD
-754 KLARYGLNITDV
+754 KLARYGLNVADV
-766 LDVAKIAIGGD
+766 LEVAKIAIGGD

-784 GQRRFAIFVRLNE
+784 GQRHFAIFVRLNADY
-797 TFRNQ
+797 RNQ
-802 VEKLNDIL
+802 VEKLNDVL
-810 VAAPVGGRIPLGQ
+810 VAAPVGGSVPLGQ

-828 LSTGDSVVSREN
+828 LSSGDSVVSREN
-840 SLRRV
+840 ALRRV
-845 VVMCNV
+845 VVKCNV
-851 KGRDIGSF
+851 TGRDIGGF

-865 IVARDVQTPP
+865 LVAAQVKTPP

-887 EQQAVRRLLIAIPIS
+887 AQQATRRLLIAIPIS

-912 CFNSL
+912 CFSSL

-938 LISGFPL
+938 LVSGFPL
-945 SVPAIVGFI
+945 SVPALVGFI

-974 RNLGMDLHDAVI
+974 RRQGMDLHEAVI
-986 TGASVRL
+986 KGASVRL

-1032 VTRPIKIVILPM
+1032 VTRPIKIVMLPM
-1044 VYEWVERRAARRAE
+1044 VYEWVERRAARRAARRTGND
-1058 SATE
+1058 SDADATVA

>member
-1 MTKSLSKETTCCFNR
+1 
-16 ASPSNKDGFELSSDC
+16 
-31 GPAMTDNF
+31 MTDNL

-50 AVVSMLIVASGILAL
+50 AVVSMLITAGGILAL
-65 ARLNVDAF
+65 SRLNVDAF
-73 PDVTPVQVEIDTDA
+73 PDVTPVQVEIDTEA

-108 GLSGVVRVLSISKFG
+108 GISGVVRVQSESKFG
-123 LSVVTVYFRDDI
+123 LSVVTVYFSDDT
-135 DIYFARQQVFEQLS
+135 DIYFARQQVFERLS
-149 LAKDRIPAGFEP
+149 SAKDRIPAGFEP
-161 TMGPIT
+161 AMGPIT
-167 TGTGQIYLYEIVG
+167 TGTGQIYLYQIVG

-189 TIQDWIVKLQLRTVS
+189 TIQDWVVKLQLRTVP
-204 GVADVLSFGGEVKQY
+204 GVADVLSFGGDVKQY

-231 NIPLKQLFST
+231 NIPLKTLFEA
-241 IQANNQNTG
+241 IQNNNQNTG

-255 HGDDQYIVRGLGL
+255 HGDEQYVVRGLGL
-268 VKDVEDIKN
+268 VKDIEDIQN
-277 MVLDSRSGTPIR
+277 IVLDSRNGTPIR
-289 VSDVARVEIG
+289 VSDVAKVEIG
-299 NEIRQGAVT
+299 SEIRQGAVT
-308 QDGRGEVVTGIVLKR
+308 KDGQGEVVTGIVLKR

-334 IKEKV
+334 LKEKV
-339 AEINKALPE
+339 VEINKALPE

-356 DQSELVDNSI
+356 DQAELVDNSV

-377 ALVLVILVLLL
+377 ALVLMILVLLL
-388 GDFRSSLITA
+388 GAFRSSLITA

-420 LTSLGGLAISIGMM
+420 LMSLGGLAISIGMM

-451 HSEHST
+451 HREHSL
-457 REAILVAAQEI
+457 RAAILVAAQEI
-468 GRPMFFAILIIIA
+468 GRPLFFAILIVIA
-481 VFLPVFTLQGIEGK
+481 VFLPVFTLQGIEGR

-524 LWLRLKKGEVRTNPI
+524 LWLRLKKGKVRTNPI
-539 IGFFKAIYVPVL
+539 IGFVKGIYVPVL
-551 KWTIDHR
+551 KWAIRHR
-558 YVTLLVAAALIAWS
+558 YLALTIAAALIVWS
-572 VAEGFILGSEFLP
+572 VADVFILGSEFLP

-592 LVRATMPASISLS
+592 LVRATMPASISLG

-645 DELYVRLKRKGE
+645 DELYVRLKPKKQ
-657 WTTATTKDELV
+657 WTTAKTKDELV
-668 DAMRQRVEGFPGVR
+668 DAMRRRVEGFPGVQ

-702 QIAVKVFGEDQDTLR
+702 QIAVKIFGEDQESLR
-717 KLAEGIR
+717 QLGEEIR
-724 DAISR
+724 DAMSHVR
-729 VGGVEDLAVEQSAGE
+729 GVEDLAVEQVAGE
-744 EHLEIVLDRD
+744 EHLEIDLDRD
-754 KLARYGLNITDV
+754 KIARYGLNIADV
-766 LDVAKIAIGGD
+766 LEVAKIGIGGD

-784 GQRRFAIFVRLNE
+784 GQRRFAIFVRLKE
-797 TFRNQ
+797 DFRDQ

-810 VAAPVGGRIPLGQ
+810 ISAPVGGHIPLGQ

-828 LSTGDSVVSREN
+828 LSSGDSVVSREN

-851 KGRDIGSF
+851 KGRDIGGF
-859 VHEAQA
+859 VHDAQA
-865 IVARDVQTPP
+865 VVAQQVKTPP

-887 EQQAVRRLLIAIPIS
+887 AQQAVRRLLIAIPIS
-902 LLLVFVLIYA
+902 LLLVFVLIYT

-938 LISGFPL
+938 LFWGFPL

-974 RNLGMDLHDAVI
+974 RNGGMELHDAVI

-993 RAELLSALIGSISL
+993 RPELLSALIGSISL

-1021 KPLAIVVVGGL
+1021 KPLAIVVVGGML
-1032 VTRPIKIVILPM
+1032 MSPIKIVILPM

-1058 SATE
+1058 ATPA

>member
-1 MTKSLSKETTCCFNR
+1 
-16 ASPSNKDGFELSSDC
+16 
-31 GPAMTDNF
+31 MTDNF

-50 AVVSMLIVASGILAL
+50 AVVAMLITAGGVLAL
-65 ARLNVDAF
+65 TKLNVDAF
-73 PDVTPVQVEIDTDA
+73 PDVTPVQVEIDTEA

-93 EVEQLITFPIENVMN
+93 EVEQLITFPVENVMN
-108 GLSGVVRVLSISKFG
+108 GIPGVERVQSESKFG
-123 LSVVTVYFRDDI
+123 LSVVTVYFHDDI
-135 DIYFARQQVFEQLS
+135 DIYFARQQVFERLS
-149 LAKDRIPAGFEP
+149 TAKDDIPAGFEP
-161 TMGPIT
+161 AMGPIT
-167 TGTGQIYLYEIVG
+167 TGTGQVYLYELTG
-180 RGKSNQELR
+180 RGKSIQELR
-189 TIQDWIVKLQLRTVS
+189 TIQDWIVKLQLRTVP
-204 GVADVLSFGGEVKQY
+204 GVSDVLSFGGEVKQY
-219 QVIVDQQALVNY
+219 HVVVDQQALVSY
-231 NIPLKQLFST
+231 NISLKTLFDA
-241 IQANNQNTG
+241 IQNNNQNTG

-255 HGDDQYIVRGLGL
+255 HGDEQYVVRGIGL

-277 MVLDSRSGTPIR
+277 IVLDSRGGTPIR
-289 VSDVARVEIG
+289 VSDVALVEIG
-299 NEIRQGAVT
+299 SEIRQGAVT
-308 QDGRGEVVTGIVLKR
+308 KDGQGEVVTGIVLKG
-323 INENTKQVIER
+323 INENTEQVIER
-334 IKEKV
+334 VKAKV

-356 DQSELVDNSI
+356 DQSELVDNSV

-377 ALVLVILVLLL
+377 ILVLLILVLLL
-388 GDFRSSLITA
+388 GDFRGSLITA

-443 NIYRHLEE
+443 NIFRHLEE
-451 HSEHST
+451 HREHST

-468 GRPMFFAILIIIA
+468 GRPMFFAILIVIA

-505 FSMIG
+505 FAMIG
-510 SMLMALCI
+510 SMMMALCV

-524 LWLRLKKGEVRTNPI
+524 LWLRLRKGEVRTNPVI
-539 IGFFKAIYVPVL
+539 AFLRRIYISVL
-551 KWTIDHR
+551 GWAIDHR
-558 YVTLLVAAALIAWS
+558 YAAVTLAAALVVWS
-572 VAEGFILGSEFLP
+572 AASVFILGSEFLP
-585 TIDEGNM
+585 TIDEGNL

-605 RAIEVSSQIEKSL
+605 RAIEISTELEKTL
-618 REFPEVETVVAKIGR
+618 RQFPEVETVVSKIGR

-645 DELYVRLKRKGE
+645 DEMYVRLKPKE
-657 WTTATTKDELV
+657 QWTTATTKDALV
-668 DAMRQRVEGFPGVR
+668 DAMRSKVEGFPGVE

-702 QIAVKVFGEDQDTLR
+702 QIAVKIYGEDQETLR
-717 KLAEGIR
+717 KLGEQIR
-724 DAISR
+724 DAMSNVR
-729 VGGVEDLAVEQSAGE
+729 GAKDLAVEQVAGE
-744 EHLEIVLDRD
+744 DHLEIALDRD
-754 KLARYGLNITDV
+754 KLARYGLNMADV
-766 LDVAKIAIGGD
+766 LEVVKIAIGGD

-784 GQRRFAIFVRLNE
+784 GQRRFAIFVRLKE
-797 TFRNQ
+797 DYRNQ
-802 VEKLNDIL
+802 VDKLGDIL
-810 VAAPVGGRIPLGQ
+810 IATPVGGQVPLGQ

-828 LSTGDSVVSREN
+828 LSSGDSVVSREN
-840 SLRRV
+840 ALRRV

-851 KGRDIGSF
+851 TGRDIGGF
-859 VHEAQA
+859 VHDAQA
-865 IVARDVQTPP
+865 AVAAHVDTPP
-875 GYFITWGGQFEN
+875 GYFVTWGGQFEN

-902 LLLVFVLIYA
+902 LMLVFVLIYT
-912 CFNSL
+912 CFGSL
-917 RNTLTIIFNIPIA
+917 RNVMTIVVNIPIA

-938 LISGFPL
+938 LIWGFPL

-974 RNLGMDLHDAVI
+974 RKRGMELHDAVI

-1007 IPFIISS
+1007 VPFVLSS

-1032 VTRPIKIVILPM
+1032 LMSPIKIVMLPM
-1044 VYEWVERRAARRAE
+1044 VYEWVERRAERRALRE
-1058 SATE
+1058 AAADPA

>member
-1 MTKSLSKETTCCFNR
+1 
-16 ASPSNKDGFELSSDC
+16 
-31 GPAMTDNF
+31 MTDNF

-50 AVVSMLIVASGILAL
+50 AVVSMLIVAGGILAL
-65 ARLNVDAF
+65 RRLNVDAF
-73 PDVTPVQVEIDTDA
+73 PDVTPVQVEIDTEA
-87 QGLAPQ
+87 EGLAPE
-93 EVEQLITFPIENVMN
+93 EVERQITFPIENEMN
-108 GLSGVVRVLSISKFG
+108 GISGVTRVESESKFG
-123 LSVVTVYFRDDI
+123 LSVVTVYFSDDT
-135 DIYFARQQVFEQLS
+135 DIYFAREQVFQR
-149 LAKDRIPAGFEP
+149 LADAKENIPSGFEP

-167 TGTGQIYLYEIVG
+167 TGTGQIYLYQIVSHG
-180 RGKSNQELR
+180 QSNQELR
-189 TIQDWIVKLQLRTVS
+189 TIQDWIVKLQLRTVP
-204 GVADVLSFGGEVKQY
+204 GVADVLSFGGDVKQY

-231 NIPLKQLFST
+231 NITLKSLFDAV
-241 IQANNQNTG
+241 QANNQNTG

-255 HGDDQYIVRGLGL
+255 HGDEQYVVRGLGL
-268 VKDVEDIKN
+268 VKDIDDIKN
-277 MVLDSRSGTPIR
+277 IVLDSRGGTPIR

-308 QDGRGEVVTGIVLKR
+308 KDGQGEVVTGIVLKR

-339 AEINKALPE
+339 AEINKALPP
-348 GVSIVDYY
+348 GVQIVDFY
-356 DQSELVDNSI
+356 DQAELVDNSV

-377 ALVLVILVLLL
+377 VLVLVILVLLL
-388 GDFRSSLITA
+388 GNFRSSFITA
-398 AAIPFCMLVA
+398 GAIPFCMLVA
-408 FILMWYSGLSAN
+408 FILMWYAGQSAN
-420 LTSLGGLAISIGMM
+420 LMSLGGLAISIGMM

-451 HSEHST
+451 HREHST
-457 REAILVAAQEI
+457 RGAILAAAQEI
-468 GRPMFFAILIIIA
+468 GRPIFFAILIIIA

-524 LWLRLKKGEVRTNPI
+524 LWLRLKKGPVRENLI
-539 IGFFKAIYVPVL
+539 IRFVKGIYVPIL
-551 KWTIDHR
+551 KWAIAHK
-558 YVTLLVAAALIAWS
+558 VLTLAIAGVLLIWS
-572 VAEGFILGSEFLP
+572 VADVFILGSEFLP

-592 LVRATMPASISLS
+592 LVRATMPASISLT
-605 RAIEVSSQIEKSL
+605 RAIDVSTQIEKTL

-645 DELYVRLKRKGE
+645 DELYVRLKPKDQ
-657 WTTATTKDELV
+657 WTSAKTKDELV
-668 DAMRQRVEGFPGVR
+668 DAMRKRVEQFPGVK
-682 FNFSQVIQTRND
+682 FNFSQVIETRND

-702 QIAVKVFGEDQDTLR
+702 QIAVKIFGEDQDTLR
-717 KLAEGIR
+717 TLADQIR
-724 DAISR
+724 DAMSHVR
-729 VGGVEDLAVEQSAGE
+729 GVEDLAVEQSAGE
-744 EHLEIVLDRD
+744 EHLEIDVDRD
-754 KLARYGLNITDV
+754 RIARYGLNIADV
-766 LDVAKIAIGGD
+766 LEVAKIAIGGD
-777 EATDVLE
+777 SATDVLE
-784 GQRRFAIFVRLNE
+784 GQRRFAIFVRLNQDY
-797 TFRNQ
+797 RDQ
-802 VEKLNDIL
+802 VDKLGDIL
-810 VAAPVGGRIPLGQ
+810 IAAPVGGKVPLAQ
-823 LATFR
+823 LASFK
-828 LSTGDSVVSREN
+828 LSTGDSLVTREN

-859 VHEAQA
+859 VRDAQQA
-865 IVARDVQTPP
+865 VALQVKTPP
-875 GYFITWGGQFEN
+875 GYFVTWGGQFEN
-887 EQQAVRRLLIAIPIS
+887 AQQATRRLLIAIPIA

-912 CFNSL
+912 CFSSL

-954 AVFGIAVQNGMVM
+954 AVFGVAVQNGMVM

-974 RNLGMDLHDAVI
+974 RDQGYDLYDAVI
-986 TGASVRL
+986 KGASVRL

-1032 VTRPIKIVILPM
+1032 VTRPIKIVVLPM
-1044 VYEWVERRAARRAE
+1044 VYEWVERSAARKTAKE
-1058 SATE
+1058 AVTE

>member
-1 MTKSLSKETTCCFNR
+1 
-16 ASPSNKDGFELSSDC
+16 
-31 GPAMTDNF
+31 MTDNF

-50 AVVSMLIVASGILAL
+50 AVVSMLIVAGGILAL
-65 ARLNVDAF
+65 RRLNVDAF
-73 PDVTPVQVEIDTDA
+73 PDVTPVQVEIDTEA
-87 QGLAPQ
+87 EGLAPEEIERQ
-93 EVEQLITFPIENVMN
+93 ITFPIENEMN
-108 GLSGVVRVLSISKFG
+108 GIAGVTRVQSESKFG
-123 LSVVTVYFRDDI
+123 LSVVTVYFTDDT
-135 DIYFARQQVFEQLS
+135 DIYFARQQVFERLS
-149 LAKDRIPAGFEP
+149 AAKDSIPSGFEP
-161 TMGPIT
+161 QMGPIT
-167 TGTGQIYLYEIVG
+167 TGTGQIYLYQIVG
-180 RGKSNQELR
+180 HGQSNQELR
-189 TIQDWIVKLQLRTVS
+189 TIQDWIVKLQLRTVP
-204 GVADVLSFGGEVKQY
+204 GVADVLSFGGDVKQY
-219 QVIVDQQALVNY
+219 QVIVDQQALVSY
-231 NIPLKQLFST
+231 NITLKSLFEA
-241 IQANNQNTG
+241 IQNNNQNTG

-255 HGDDQYIVRGLGL
+255 HGDEQYVVRGLGL
-268 VKDVEDIKN
+268 VKDVADIGN
-277 MVLDSRSGTPIR
+277 IVLDSRNGTPIR

-308 QDGRGEVVTGIVLKR
+308 KDGQGEVVTGIVLKR

-334 IKEKV
+334 VKEKV
-339 AEINKALPE
+339 AEINKALPP
-348 GVSIVDYY
+348 GVTIVDYY
-356 DQSELVDNSI
+356 DQAELVDNSI

-377 ALVLVILVLLL
+377 VLVLIILVLLL
-388 GDFRSSLITA
+388 GNFRSSFITA

-408 FILMWYSGLSAN
+408 FILMWYEGLSAN
-420 LTSLGGLAISIGMM
+420 LMSLGGLAISIGMM

-451 HSEHST
+451 HREHST

-510 SMLMALCI
+510 SMLMALCV

-524 LWLRLKKGEVRTNPI
+524 LWLRLKKGEVQTNPI
-539 IGFFKAIYVPVL
+539 IRFFKRIYVPVL
-551 KWTIDHR
+551 KWAIRHR
-558 YVTLLVAAALIAWS
+558 YLALTIAGLLLVWS
-572 VAEGFILGSEFLP
+572 VVDVFILGSEFLP

-592 LVRATMPASISLS
+592 LVRATMPASISLP
-605 RAIEVSSQIEKSL
+605 RAIEVSTQIEKEL
-618 REFPEVETVVAKIGR
+618 RQFPEVETVVAKIGR

-645 DELYVRLKRKGE
+645 DELYVRLKPKNQ
-657 WTTATTKDELV
+657 WTTARTKDELV
-668 DAMRQRVEGFPGVR
+668 DAMRSRVESMPGVK

-702 QIAVKVFGEDQDTLR
+702 QIAVKVFGEDQETLR
-717 KLAEGIR
+717 KVGDNIR
-724 DAISR
+724 EAMSHVR
-729 VGGVEDLAVEQSAGE
+729 GVEDLAVEQVAGE
-744 EHLEIVLDRD
+744 EHLEVDVDRD
-754 KLARYGLNITDV
+754 KIARYGLNIADV
-766 LDVAKIAIGGD
+766 LEVTKIAVGGD
-777 EATDVLE
+777 SATDVLE
-784 GQRRFAIFVRLNE
+784 GQRRFAIFVRLKE
-797 TFRNQ
+797 DYRNQ
-802 VEKLNDIL
+802 VEKLADIL

-823 LATFR
+823 LATFT
-828 LSTGDSVVSREN
+828 LSSGDSVIDREN

-859 VHEAQA
+859 VRDAQQA
-865 IVARDVQTPP
+865 VASQVVMPP

-887 EQQAVRRLLIAIPIS
+887 AQQAERRLLIAIPIS
-902 LLLVFVLIYA
+902 LLLVFVLIYS
-912 CFNSL
+912 CFSSL

-945 SVPAIVGFI
+945 SVPALVGFI
-954 AVFGIAVQNGMVM
+954 AVFGVAVQNGMVM

-974 RNLGMDLHDAVI
+974 RNRGMELHEAVI

-1044 VYEWVERRAARRAE
+1044 VYEWVERRAARGVPE
-1058 SATE
+1058 LETSE

>member
-1 MTKSLSKETTCCFNR
+1 
-16 ASPSNKDGFELSSDC
+16 
-31 GPAMTDNF
+31 MTDNF

-50 AVVSMLIVASGILAL
+50 AVVSLLITGGGILAL
-65 ARLNVDAF
+65 YKLNVDAF
-73 PDVTPVQVEIDTDA
+73 PDVTPVQVEIDTEA

-108 GLSGVVRVLSISKFG
+108 GISGVVRVLSDSKFG
-123 LSVVTVYFRDDI
+123 LSVVTVYFSDDI
-135 DIYFARQQVFEQLS
+135 DIYFARQQVLERLS

-161 TMGPIT
+161 EMGPIT
-167 TGTGQIYLYEIVG
+167 TGTGQIFLYEITG
-180 RGKSNQELR
+180 RGKSIQELR
-189 TIQDWIVKLQLRTVS
+189 TIQDWIVKLQLRTVP

-219 QVIVDQQALVNY
+219 QVVADQQALVNY
-231 NIPLKQLFST
+231 NIPLKSLFDA
-241 IQANNQNTG
+241 IQQNNQNTG
-250 ANFIE
+250 ANFVE
-255 HGDDQYIVRGLGL
+255 HGDEQYIVRGIGL
-268 VKDVEDIKN
+268 VKDIADIKN
-277 MVLDSRSGTPIR
+277 IVLDSRGGTPIR
-289 VSDVARVEIG
+289 VGDVAKVEIG
-299 NEIRQGAVT
+299 SEIRQGAVT
-308 QDGRGEVVTGIVLKR
+308 KDGAGEVVTGIVLKR
-323 INENTKQVIER
+323 INENTKLVIAR
-334 IKEKV
+334 IKDKV
-339 AEINKALPE
+339 TEINKALPE
-348 GVSIVDYY
+348 GVKIIDYY

-377 ALVLVILVLLL
+377 VLVLLILILLL

-451 HSEHST
+451 HREHST
-457 REAILVAAQEI
+457 RDAILVAAQEI

-505 FSMIG
+505 YSMIG

-524 LWLRLKKGEVRTNPI
+524 LWLRLKRGEPRTNPI
-539 IGFFKAIYVPVL
+539 IRFFKGIYVPVL
-551 KWTIDHR
+551 KWTIAHR
-558 YVTLLVAAALIAWS
+558 YLTILIAAGLIVWS
-572 VAEGFILGSEFLP
+572 VADVFILGSEFLP

-605 RAIEVSSQIEKSL
+605 RAIEVSSEIEKSL
-618 REFPEVETVVAKIGR
+618 HTFPEVETIVAKIGR

-645 DELYVRLKRKGE
+645 DELYVRLKPKE
-657 WTTATTKDELV
+657 QWTTAKTKDELV
-668 DAMRQRVEGFPGVR
+668 DAMRHRVEGFPGIK

-702 QIAVKVFGEDQDTLR
+702 QIAVKVFGEDQETLT
-717 KLAEGIR
+717 KMAEGIR
-724 DAISR
+724 DAMAGIR
-729 VGGVEDLAVEQSAGE
+729 GIEDLAVEQVAGE
-744 EHLEIVLDRD
+744 EHLEISLDRERI
-754 KLARYGLNITDV
+754 ARYGLNIADV
-766 LDVAKIAIGGD
+766 LEVVKIAIGGD

-784 GQRRFAIFVRLNE
+784 GQRRFAIFVRLQE
-797 TFRNQ
+797 GYRNQ

-810 VAAPVGGRIPLGQ
+810 IAAPVGGRVPLGQ
-823 LATFR
+823 LATFK
-828 LSTGDSVVSREN
+828 LSSGESIVSREN

-859 VHEAQA
+859 VHEAQTL
-865 IVARDVQTPP
+865 VANQVKPIP

-974 RNLGMDLHDAVI
+974 RDGGMNLYDAVI
-986 TGASVRL
+986 AGASVRL

-1032 VTRPIKIVILPM
+1032 VTRPIKIVVLPM

-1058 SATE
+1058 ATEAV

>member
-1 MTKSLSKETTCCFNR
+1 
-16 ASPSNKDGFELSSDC
+16 
-31 GPAMTDNF
+31 MTDNF

-50 AVVSMLIVASGILAL
+50 AVVSMLIVAGGILAL
-65 ARLNVDAF
+65 RRLNVDAF
-73 PDVTPVQVEIDTDA
+73 PDVTPVQVEIDTEA
-87 QGLAPQ
+87 EGLAPE
-93 EVEQLITFPIENVMN
+93 EVERQITFPIENEMN
-108 GLSGVVRVLSISKFG
+108 GISGVTRVESDSKFG
-123 LSVVTVYFRDDI
+123 LSVVTVYFSDDT
-135 DIYFARQQVFEQLS
+135 DIYFAREQVFQR
-149 LAKDRIPAGFEP
+149 LADAKENIPSGFEP

-167 TGTGQIYLYEIVG
+167 TGTGQIYLYQIVG
-180 RGKSNQELR
+180 NSQSNQELR
-189 TIQDWIVKLQLRTVS
+189 TIQDWFVKLQLRTVP
-204 GVADVLSFGGEVKQY
+204 GVADVLSFGGDVKQY
-219 QVIVDQQALVNY
+219 QVIVDQQALVSY
-231 NIPLKQLFST
+231 NITLKSLFDA

-255 HGDDQYIVRGLGL
+255 HGDEQYVVRGLGL
-268 VKDVEDIKN
+268 VKDIDDIKN
-277 MVLDSRSGTPIR
+277 IVLDSRGGTPIR

-308 QDGRGEVVTGIVLKR
+308 KDGQGEVVTGIVLKR

-339 AEINKALPE
+339 AEINKALPP
-348 GVSIVDYY
+348 GVQIVDYY
-356 DQSELVDNSI
+356 DQAELVDNSV

-377 ALVLVILVLLL
+377 ALVLIILVLLL
-388 GDFRSSLITA
+388 GNFRSSFITA

-408 FILMWYSGLSAN
+408 FILMWYWGQSAN
-420 LTSLGGLAISIGMM
+420 LMSLGGLAISIGMM

-451 HSEHST
+451 HREHST
-457 REAILVAAQEI
+457 REAILAAAQEI
-468 GRPMFFAILIIIA
+468 GRPIFFAIIIIIA

-505 FSMIG
+505 FSMFG

-524 LWLRLKKGEVRTNPI
+524 LWLRLKKGAVRENPI
-539 IGFFKAIYVPVL
+539 IRFVKGIYVPVL
-551 KWTIDHR
+551 KWSIRHRALTLTIAG
-558 YVTLLVAAALIAWS
+558 LLLLWS
-572 VAEGFILGSEFLP
+572 VADVFILGSEFVP

-605 RAIEVSSQIEKSL
+605 RAVEISTQIEKNL
-618 REFPEVETVVAKIGR
+618 RQFPEVETVVAKIGR

-645 DELYVRLKRKGE
+645 DELYVRLKPKSQ
-657 WTTATTKDELV
+657 WTTAKTKDELV
-668 DAMRQRVEGFPGVR
+668 DVMRRRVEGFPGVK

-702 QIAVKVFGEDQDTLR
+702 QIAVKIFGEDQDTLR
-717 KLAEGIR
+717 KLADQIR
-724 DAISR
+724 DAMSR
-729 VGGVEDLAVEQSAGE
+729 VRGVEDLEVEQSSGE
-744 EHLEIVLDRD
+744 EHLEIDVDRD
-754 KLARYGLNITDV
+754 LIARYGLNIADV
-766 LDVAKIAIGGD
+766 LEVAKIAIGGD
-777 EATDVLE
+777 SATDVLE
-784 GQRRFAIFVRLNE
+784 GQRRFAIFVRLQQDY
-797 TFRNQ
+797 RDQ
-802 VEKLNDIL
+802 VEKLGNIL
-810 VAAPVGGRIPLGQ
+810 VAAPIGGKIPLAQ
-823 LATFR
+823 LASFK
-828 LSTGDSVVSREN
+828 LSTGDSLITREN

-859 VHEAQA
+859 VHDAQQA
-865 IVARDVQTPP
+865 VALQARMPP
-875 GYFITWGGQFEN
+875 GYFVTWGGQFEN
-887 EQQAVRRLLIAIPIS
+887 AQQAERRLLIAIPIS
-902 LLLVFVLIYA
+902 LLLVFVLIYS
-912 CFNSL
+912 CFSSL

-954 AVFGIAVQNGMVM
+954 AVFGVAVQNGMVM

-974 RNLGMDLHDAVI
+974 RNRGMELHQAVI

-1044 VYEWVERRAARRAE
+1044 VYEWVERRAARREEPAV
-1058 SATE
+1058 